1 MLWVILTL
9 IVAEYNRFIKNDGN
23 VMESEKSEKWGNMIF
38 SFIMLWTVFF
48 REKGTREKD
57 IKSRES
63 ERLFLK

>member
-23 VMESEKSEKWGNMIF
+23 VMESEKSEKWENMIF
-38 SFIMLWTVFF
+38 SFIMLRTFF
-48 REKGTREKD
+48 SERREQEK
-57 IKSRES
+57 KTSKVGES